1 MNENTMK
8 LIQDGKALFTAAVG
22 RVDPAKMVEQFVSC
36 EGDRLSVKNE
46 QETVDYNLSDFHQ
59 VIVIGAG
66 KASAKMALG
75 LEAVLSKKISN
86 GLVVVKTGHT
96 EKLQYIDLL
105 EAAHPI
111 PDESCVTAANKIADL
126 CREADENTLIIN
138 LISGGGSALLTA
150 PYQGGDHLLTLDDI
164 QRVTGLLLSCGAVI
178 QELNII
184 RKHLSALQ
192 GGRLA
197 ELASPATMISL
208 ILSDVIGD
216 PLDAIASGPTVPDS
230 TRWQDVGTII
240 QKYNLTEKLPKGV
253 KNIVVDG
260 LAGLVDETP
269 KERSEIFKTV
279 KNILIGTNIS
289 ALRAASDKA
298 EVLGYTPVILT
309 SQLSGEAREV
319 AKFFSAMCKDM
330 VRDRLAFKRPAC
342 FIAGGETTVT
352 LRGKGLGGRNQEM
365 AMAYMMEFLEDPAAM
380 EGALFL
386 SGGTDGNDGPTDAAG
401 GFVHASSIRRIF
413 EKGLDPQEY
422 MNNSDSYHLL
432 EEVDSLLVTGPTNT
446 NVCDVQILLVR

>member
-164 QRVTGLLLSCGAVI
+164 QRVTGLLLLRSSYPGTQYHTKAPFCFTRRPV
-178 QELNII
+178 
-184 RKHLSALQ
+184 
-192 GGRLA
+192 GRA
-197 ELASPATMISL
+197 CFSSDHDQSYSL
-208 ILSDVIGD
+208 RCNWR
-216 PLDAIASGPTVPDS
+216 PL
-230 TRWQDVGTII
+230 RC
-240 QKYNLTEKLPKGV
+240 YC
-253 KNIVVDG
+253 
-260 LAGLVDETP
+260 
-269 KERSEIFKTV
+269 
-279 KNILIGTNIS
+279 
-289 ALRAASDKA
+289 LRADCA
-298 EVLGYTPVILT
+298 
-309 SQLSGEAREV
+309 
-319 AKFFSAMCKDM
+319 
-330 VRDRLAFKRPAC
+330 
-342 FIAGGETTVT
+342 
-352 LRGKGLGGRNQEM
+352 
-365 AMAYMMEFLEDPAAM
+365 
-380 EGALFL
+380 
-386 SGGTDGNDGPTDAAG
+386 
-401 GFVHASSIRRIF
+401 
-413 EKGLDPQEY
+413 
-422 MNNSDSYHLL
+422 
-432 EEVDSLLVTGPTNT
+432 
-446 NVCDVQILLVR
+446 